1 MTELI
6 AECLV
11 TKLNVGLHNLLFRCE
26 MIKQFLMLLFTVK
39 PSKFDEPTASERLS
53 RARRLNQFQSS
64 MMFVD
69 YFFPLYFLNRSAE
82 TLKRFN

>member
-11 TKLNVGLHNLLFRCE
+11 SKLNAGLHYWLFLVRDDKT
-26 MIKQFLMLLFTVK
+26 ILMFCFTVT

-53 RARRLNQFQSS
+53 RARRLNQFHSS